1 MTEML
6 KVIDPYYVYSYDNI
20 QKKDQSPINNIVNN
34 RIGDDIRNN
43 NNLIPQINKLSKIP
57 IIVVQGSDDIL
68 NPKRIKELL
77 LDYIPHAELIE
88 IENCGH
94 WAIIENPSELNRI
107 ATEFFQ

>member
-1 MTEML
+1 M
-6 KVIDPYYVYSYDNI
+6 
-20 QKKDQSPINNIVNN
+20 
-34 RIGDDIRNN
+34 GDDIRNN
-43 NNLIPQINKLSKIP
+43 YNLIPKINKLSKIP